1 MEAGRILK
9 LSVLSTQFCCE
20 STTALKY
27 GLALKKKING
37 RQPQETSLG
46 AIFHK
51 WFASSRLKE
60 KYMSPTNFQ
69 NSIFFMPKSWN
80 DWLSSRLRNGGNPLF

>member
-69 NSIFFMPKSWN
+69 NSIFLCQSHGTTGS
-80 DWLSSRLRNGGNPLF
+80 LAGSGTGGDPLF